1 MRAPNIFAHVD
12 PDDRPNIT
20 GLEVT
25 GGVTIEIGSI
35 YLFFKDALHAE
46 TFVTD
51 CDRGLTDM
59 ALAQAA
65 AARLEDA

>member
-12 PDDRPNIT
+12 PDDRPNIAC
-20 GLEVT
+20 LEVT
-25 GGVTIEIGSI
+25 GGVTIEIGSV
-35 YLFFKDALHAE
+35 YLFFKDAAHAE
-46 TFVTD
+46 QFVTD

-59 ALAQAA
+59 ALALDL